1 VSPVGSSYPRARG
14 TKMAA
19 LSDPAAFEE
28 GTIARIHVDSKFYG
42 RRCVLPAEYSHGS
55 GDATLCPRRVRV
67 RTEEDERE
75 TAASSSED
83 DERTQ
88 LELCRAQLRAAQGRL
103 AQVHEESEAQ
113 KRLND
118 ASLRTAQ
125 KRLTVALGSRRQ
137 RPARAAAPLAALPSV
152 CADALDALDRMSAHV
167 EPGAGARIQGEFRRS
182 CLLILHP
189 DKGAR
194 DERNVALLRALQ
206 EEWKNR
212 RTPSD

>member
-1 VSPVGSSYPRARG
+1 
-14 TKMAA
+14 MAA
-19 LSDPAAFEE
+19 LSDPADFEE
-28 GTIARIHVDSKFYG
+28 GT
-42 RRCVLPAEYSHGS
+42 RC
-55 GDATLCPRRVRV
+55 GDATLFCPRTAVRV

-75 TAASSSED
+75 TTASSSED

-88 LELCRAQLRAAQGRL
+88 LELCQAQLRAAQARL
-103 AQVHEESEAQ
+103 AQVREDNEAQ

-125 KRLTVALGSRRQ
+125 KRLTTAMGSRRQ
-137 RPARAAAPLAALPSV
+137 RPARAAAPLAAPLAPLPSV
-152 CADALDALDRMSAHV
+152 CAEALDALERMCAHV
-167 EPGAGARIQGEFRRS
+167 EPGTGAKIQGEFRRS

-206 EEWKNR
+206 EEWKKR
-212 RTPSD
+212 RTSSE